1 MLSSHPGY
9 SAGRPGTRFLINL
22 LKDAAKLWV
31 GRAELFSYVRLLL
44 QTARCDLQAFCDS
57 VTRIGSSC
65 LRLWAAALQ
74 PAEQG
79 RIPDVLRASTKLAQ
93 RAILWIGFHFSACIS
108 RAEC

>member
-57 VTRIGSSC
+57 DWFKLPQAMGGCT
-65 LRLWAAALQ
+65 AAC
-74 PAEQG
+74 
-79 RIPDVLRASTKLAQ
+79 RARQ
-93 RAILWIGFHFSACIS
+93 DP
-108 RAEC
+108 